1 MSVTIVPA
9 PLIAKILL
17 IINVPVWNRRQA
29 LEGELK
35 AMNNMGVCYA
45 QGIGVVENHATTQ
58 GFEYS
63 KQWLLHHLTDK
74 GMDKNSS
81 GILY

>member
-1 MSVTIVPA
+1 
-9 PLIAKILL
+9 
-17 IINVPVWNRRQA
+17 
-29 LEGELK
+29 
-35 AMNNMGVCYA
+35 MNNMGVCYA

>member
-1 MSVTIVPA
+1 M
-9 PLIAKILL
+9 
-17 IINVPVWNRRQA
+17 
-29 LEGELK
+29 
-35 AMNNMGVCYA
+35 A

-74 GMDKNSS
+74 GMDKKFFRYLYIFRLKVS
-81 GILY
+81 GVVRILMFILHFVYDWHF

>member
-1 MSVTIVPA
+1 MKKDRETVS
-9 PLIAKILL
+9 KY
-17 IINVPVWNRRQA
+17 RQQA
-29 LEGELK
+29 LEGDLM

-81 GILY
+81 GISISSG